1 MKIGDCKKQL
11 NRNFKFPT
19 EEMLNNIPK
28 KKQAILGLEKIKQD
42 FIKRCKTF
50 KKNNILILTK

>member
-28 KKQAILGLEKIKQD
+28 KNKQY
-42 FIKRCKTF
+42 
-50 KKNNILILTK
+50 